1 MSVAGFDCGDG
12 SSIAGWVDLGHGGF
26 GEVAAVGDLPFVV
39 DVGQDRADEA
49 DDGGFVRED
58 ADDAGSAFDLLVD
71 PLQGV
76 GRPDLRPVRPGEGG
90 EGQHFG
96 FRVVHQRLDLGE
108 GYGELV
114 ADGVPGSGDG
124 LGGGLGEDRAE
135 HRGDHV
141 LVRFGHQGE
150 QVAGE
155 VDPAALVPDTLEYA
169 A

>member
-12 SSIAGWVDLGHGGF
+12 FSIAGWVDLGHGGL

-49 DDGGFVRED
+49 DDGGLVRED

-96 FRVVHQRLDLGE
+96 FRVVHQRPDLGE
-108 GYGELV
+108 AGGELV
-114 ADGVPGSGDG
+114 ADGVPGGR
-124 LGGGLGEDRAE
+124 GGFRIRLGEDRAE
-135 HRGDHV
+135 HRSDHV
-141 LVRFGHQGE
+141 LVRLRHQRQE
-150 QVAGE
+150 LRAKCTRQR
-155 VDPAALVPDTLEYA
+155 
-169 A
+169 